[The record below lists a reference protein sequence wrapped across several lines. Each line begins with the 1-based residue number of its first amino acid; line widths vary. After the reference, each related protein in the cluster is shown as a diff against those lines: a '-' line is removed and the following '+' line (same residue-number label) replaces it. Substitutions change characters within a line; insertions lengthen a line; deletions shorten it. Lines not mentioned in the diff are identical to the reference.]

1 MRITLMQPTQK
12 PCGWFAV
19 LYIFFIDFWLA
30 NEQLILS
37 KGNCFTLYQIKIRR
51 EKMNSNKKNTRI
63 LEDVKVNVKI
73 KLSALWASVMF
84 LFVYVDIMG
93 KYEPGHLEDA
103 IAGKIA
109 GFQITQGWLLGV
121 TIMMAIPSLM
131 AFLSV
136 ALKPNVNRWVN
147 IVVAI
152 FKIIVVVGSLFIGV
166 PWGYYIFGSILEL
179 FLLSLI
185 IWNAVKWPKQEV

>member
-1 MRITLMQPTQK
+1 
-12 PCGWFAV
+12 
-19 LYIFFIDFWLA
+19 
-30 NEQLILS
+30 
-37 KGNCFTLYQIKIRR
+37 
-51 EKMNSNKKNTRI
+51 MNSNSKTARI

-84 LFVYVDIMG
+84 LFVYVDIFA

-103 IAGKIA
+103 IAGKVVS
-109 GFQITQGWLLGV
+109 FQITQGWLLGV

-131 AFLSV
+131 VFLSV

-152 FKIIVVVGSLFIGV
+152 FEIIVVVGSFFIGV

-185 IWNAVKWPKQEV
+185 IWNAVKWPKQEA